1 MPNRKTLK
9 KQKKPKK
16 VSSLHKEINNF
27 ILKQGDICCEE
38 NISREKIIELIFK
51 SYESLNKLLKEEDYV
66 LDTINNDIL
75 VFIGIM
81 INLQKNNNIE
91 GVKLWKKMDKEMLQ
105 NKKPNEK
112 KIKKLLNELPL
123 YYLLSFLGWSYYKMD
138 VNLNV

>member
-1 MPNRKTLK
+1 
-9 KQKKPKK
+9 
-16 VSSLHKEINNF
+16 
-27 ILKQGDICCEE
+27 
-38 NISREKIIELIFK
+38 
-51 SYESLNKLLKEEDYV
+51 
-66 LDTINNDIL
+66 
-75 VFIGIM
+75 M